1 MGRLVPQGHPASRRT
16 LRELPEAR
24 RQQMSGTEFHHYTR
38 EQFVS
43 EFFPDAE
50 DKAAIT
56 AKLHI

>member
-1 MGRLVPQGHPASRRT
+1 
-16 LRELPEAR
+16 
-24 RQQMSGTEFHHYTR
+24 MSGTEFHHYTR